1 VTAKYAKH
9 AKKEADWGFPSRT
22 WRISRLNLFASR
34 RRPIGPGLDRAR
46 SPVGERCETKPI
58 PRQRRAG
65 RGLRDEGCCT
75 NKPSSCV
82 MPIRRSAFLGG
93 QFCETNPIRSIGW
106 GPGGRNAP
114 NKAKLGQDGT
124 SGGRR
129 AREGG
134 YPAEQS
140 QFRGSARRGGA
151 QGRGTRGNCAK
162 RTQFAADGRRTPSS
176 RPKALAMPPVT
187 GARARNKANSSPG
200 PGGGGSET
208 CETNPIWLVGRRP
221 GKGNAQNEPNS
232 PAAPAGT
239 RLGGRGVLYK
249 QTQLLRYADPEIG
262 VPGRAILR
270 NKANRLEPIVRNKPN
285 LVRRAGPRRGET
297 CETKPNLGRMG
308 DLGNGVSGR

>member
-1 VTAKYAKH
+1 MNC
-9 AKKEADWGFPSRT
+9 GL
-22 WRISRLNLFASR
+22 RIGD
-34 RRPIGPGLDRAR
+34 RPQA
-46 SPVGERCETKPI
+46 
-58 PRQRRAG
+58 RAG
-65 RGLRDEGCCT
+65 CT
-75 NKPSSCV
+75 NKANLPAGAGVRCTNGPNSCHYAD
-82 MPIRRSAFLGG
+82 P
-93 QFCETNPIRSIGW
+93 EIGV
-106 GPGGRNAP
+106 PGGVNR
-114 NKAKLGQDGT
+114 
-124 SGGRR
+124 
-129 AREGG
+129 
-134 YPAEQS
+134 
-140 QFRGSARRGGA
+140 
-151 QGRGTRGNCAK
+151 AK

-297 CETKPNLGRMG
+297 CETKPNLSRMG
-308 DLGNGVSGR
+308 HLGNGASGR

>member
-1 VTAKYAKH
+1 MLLSVFIGVHPRFHCSLFAFVQQLKRQNTPHVRNSLFLWQQRVARFSGVVRTRNSVTIRATRPLGRETVRFMIEEVLSVKSQVLSPTSRT
-9 AKKEADWGFPSRT
+9 GRPSRGLPPRT
-22 WRISRLNLFASR
+22 LHFTLPTGCR
-34 RRPIGPGLDRAR
+34 RG
-46 SPVGERCETKPI
+46 
-58 PRQRRAG
+58 
-65 RGLRDEGCCT
+65 
-75 NKPSSCV
+75 
-82 MPIRRSAFLGG
+82 FLYK
-93 QFCETNPIRSIGW
+93 R
-106 GPGGRNAP
+106 
-114 NKAKLGQDGT
+114 
-124 SGGRR
+124 
-129 AREGG
+129 
-134 YPAEQS
+134 S
-140 QFRGSARRGGA
+140 QFPGSARRGGA